1 MRLSVED
8 LLVLQALKPMLKS
21 RVKTSRYFSFIV
33 NTLMYKVKKGL
44 FKTKSALKAVITT
57 ICFLIYSL

>member
-8 LLVLQALKPMLKS
+8 LLVWQALKPMLKS
-21 RVKTSRYFSFIV
+21 KVKTSRYFSFIV
-33 NTLMYKVKKGL
+33 DTLMFKVKKGER
-44 FKTKSALKAVITT
+44 KTKHALKTVIIA